1 MLCENTTFNCTVKNI
16 LEQYLGVQYIA
27 LIKIHRYGLFVI
39 MQKAD
44 VELRQVWREWCPSPG
59 EEDSLRMYSTANCQ
73 IALCPVGIGCYGQHT
88 TSEA

>member
-1 MLCENTTFNCTVKNI
+1 
-16 LEQYLGVQYIA
+16 
-27 LIKIHRYGLFVI
+27 